1 MRHVSLRKMKN
12 ALGKIAVS
20 LIAVIV
26 VVGAMLWLSG
36 TFRSGKIEPAKLPPP
51 RAEAPGAVAVAKVV
65 MLVPVTEPVGTVQAE
80 HQTSITAR
88 VVANVLE
95 MKVNAGDKV
104 QQGQLLALLD
114 DTMQQARVQQA
125 KESLRAAEASRD
137 YAAQEVE
144 RRRKLPP
151 QVLSESEREQWD
163 SKLNMGNADVAR
175 AKQAVLE
182 AESALSDTQI
192 RSPISGVV
200 IDRLM
205 EPGDQSAPSKPLLTL
220 YDPSQLRVEAAVRE
234 SDIGRLSPGQK
245 LTVMIDSLK
254 QQREG
259 TVEQIVPAADPNSR
273 TFLVKVHLPDPAK
286 LFPGMYARLR
296 IPLDEKPTVQIP
308 SAAVRRVGQLTL
320 VDVIRDGHPVRRAVR
335 LGRSEGDAVEV
346 LAGLAEGDQVAL
358 FSGS

>member
-1 MRHVSLRKMKN
+1 MKHKWLDRTTRIL
-12 ALGKIAVS
+12 ARVAVTVV
-20 LIAVIV
+20 AV
-26 VVGAMLWLSG
+26 VVVLAAMLWLSG

-51 RAEAPGAVAVAKVV
+51 PAGAIGAAATAKLVK
-65 MLVPVTEPVGTVQAE
+65 LVPVAEPVGTVQAE

-88 VVANVLE
+88 IVANVME

-114 DTMQQARVQQA
+114 DTPQKARVQQA
-125 KESLRAAEASRD
+125 KESLRAAQASRD

-144 RRRKLPP
+144 RRRDLPP
-151 QVLSESEREQWD
+151 QVLPGSEREQWE
-163 SKLNMGNADVAR
+163 SKLNMATAEVAR
-175 AKQAVLE
+175 AEQAVLE
-182 AESALSDTQI
+182 AGSALSDTQI
-192 RSPISGVV
+192 RSPINGVA
-200 IDRLM
+200 IDRLV

-245 LTVMIDSLK
+245 LTVIIDSLK
-254 QQREG
+254 QEREG

-296 IPLDEKPTVQIP
+296 IPLDETPTVQIP
-308 SAAVRRVGQLTL
+308 ASAIRRVGQLTL
-320 VDVIRDGHPVRRAVR
+320 VDVIRDGRSVRRAVR
-335 LGRSEGDAVEV
+335 LGRSDGQSVEV

-358 FSGS
+358 TGGT